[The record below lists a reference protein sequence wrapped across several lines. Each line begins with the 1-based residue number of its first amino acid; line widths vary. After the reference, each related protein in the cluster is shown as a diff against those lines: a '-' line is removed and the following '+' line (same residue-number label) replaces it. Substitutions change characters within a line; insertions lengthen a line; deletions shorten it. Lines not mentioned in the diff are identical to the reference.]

1 MSDGGHMEENK
12 SHSRNKLP
20 ADYAEILYRRHLQ
33 GAIVRS
39 VASVFMWLFAL
50 AAYLANIIKLN
61 HFTGIS
67 LSVLFLVLIN
77 PPTLLLL
84 KHITNM
90 RLYKYGSLLINFLEI
105 LGYTALIYFLGGIEA
120 TFLTPIYAALITY
133 VGVLAP
139 RSYTYT
145 VAFMCSAAFS
155 FVVISEYFG
164 LLPNQS
170 AYPFFNPS
178 LMFRLTNLASTIGLL
193 VVVAYISSL
202 TSGTLKKNRDRL
214 HEKNVELMKKTA
226 SLEEADRE
234 KEILLGEVHHRVKNN
249 MQVISGL
256 LDLQASSSE
265 NPELIAMFHESQSR
279 IQAMSLVHEKL
290 YGSKDFTRIDLAD
303 YVRTLSKELLQSYKI
318 NQGKIDLIVQADG
331 EVYVDINKAI
341 PCGLILNELISNALK
356 HAFPGDRP
364 CELRIII
371 HETKNTEIEI
381 VVRDNGLGLPDDVDI
396 HQPRTVG
403 LHLVNG
409 LVEKQLDGQIE
420 VRRDNGTE
428 FQIKFPL

>member
-1 MSDGGHMEENK
+1 VHQIELEMQNEELRRAQAELDAAQARYFNLYDLAPMGYCTLSDQGRILEVNLTAATLLGVAKSALVKQPIFRFILPEDQDIYYQHRKQLFETHSTSSGQAGEPQACELRMVKSDGTAFWAH
-12 SHSRNKLP
+12 
-20 ADYAEILYRRHLQ
+20 
-33 GAIVRS
+33 
-39 VASVFMWLFAL
+39 L
-50 AAYLANIIKLN
+50 AATAAQDAD
-61 HFTGIS
+61 GAP
-67 LSVLFLVLIN
+67 VCRVVLID
-77 PPTLLLL
+77 
-84 KHITNM
+84 ITA
-90 RLYKYGSLLINFLEI
+90 RKRAE
-105 LGYTALIYFLGGIEA
+105 E
-120 TFLTPIYAALITY
+120 
-133 VGVLAP
+133 
-139 RSYTYT
+139 
-145 VAFMCSAAFS
+145 
-155 FVVISEYFG
+155 
-164 LLPNQS
+164 Q
-170 AYPFFNPS
+170 
-178 LMFRLTNLASTIGLL
+178 
-193 VVVAYISSL
+193 
-202 TSGTLKKNRDRL
+202 L
-214 HEKNVELMKKTA
+214 HA
-226 SLEEADRE
+226 SLRE

-290 YGSKDFTRIDLAD
+290 YGSKDFTRIDLAG

>member
-1 MSDGGHMEENK
+1 MKTSCMGSESETPAVALRRRAEGIARGKAFRIPEDME
-12 SHSRNKLP
+12 
-20 ADYAEILYRRHLQ
+20 
-33 GAIVRS
+33 
-39 VASVFMWLFAL
+39 
-50 AAYLANIIKLN
+50 
-61 HFTGIS
+61 S
-67 LSVLFLVLIN
+67 LSVEAARQMLHELRVHQIELEMQNEELRRAQAELDAAQARYFNLYDLAPMGYCTLSDQGRILEVNLTAATLLGVAKSALVKQPIFRFILPEDQDIYYQHRKQLFETHSTSSGQAGEPQACELRMVKSDGTAFWAHLAATAAQDADGAPVCRVVLID
-77 PPTLLLL
+77 
-84 KHITNM
+84 ITA
-90 RLYKYGSLLINFLEI
+90 RKRAE
-105 LGYTALIYFLGGIEA
+105 E
-120 TFLTPIYAALITY
+120 
-133 VGVLAP
+133 
-139 RSYTYT
+139 
-145 VAFMCSAAFS
+145 
-155 FVVISEYFG
+155 
-164 LLPNQS
+164 Q
-170 AYPFFNPS
+170 
-178 LMFRLTNLASTIGLL
+178 
-193 VVVAYISSL
+193 
-202 TSGTLKKNRDRL
+202 L
-214 HEKNVELMKKTA
+214 HA
-226 SLEEADRE
+226 SLRE